1 MRLKRSDRRDHPLFV
16 QKDLSLVC
24 KDDSGIRIFLR
35 CICGNP
41 DPALIR
47 IKSYHRLDAGVLYS
61 SDRLI
66 RHEILGKP
74 FFLHRF

>member
-16 QKDLSLVC
+16 QKDLPLVC

-47 IKSYHRLDAGVLYS
+47 IKSYHRLDAGILYG

-74 FFLHRF
+74 LFLHRF

>member
-35 CICGNP
+35 CVCGNP
-41 DPALIR
+41 DLALIR
-47 IKSYHRLDAGVLYS
+47 IKSYHRLDAGILYG

-74 FFLHRF
+74 LFLHRF

>member
-1 MRLKRSDRRDHPLFV
+1 MRLKRSDRGDRSLFI
-16 QKDLSLVC
+16 QKDLSLIC

-35 CICGNP
+35 CVYSNT

-47 IKSYHRLDAGVLYS
+47 IKSDHRLDAGVLYS

-74 FFLHRF
+74 LFLHRF